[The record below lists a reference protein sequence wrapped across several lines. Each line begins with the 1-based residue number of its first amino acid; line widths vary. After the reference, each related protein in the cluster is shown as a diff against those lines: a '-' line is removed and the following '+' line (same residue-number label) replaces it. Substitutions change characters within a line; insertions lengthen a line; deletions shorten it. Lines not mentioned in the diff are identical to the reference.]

1 MLYACPNSYASH
13 SSPHRGGD
21 PHVVAVSY
29 GHAHLNSGSH
39 CDFLSYPV
47 CNSHP
52 VAVTYRNPH
61 AIAFSNAHSHTV
73 ANSDPH
79 TYAHGNVHTVTVSY
93 GDPHADTSPN
103 RNTHSNTAAHC
114 DLHTSTY
121 GDFHPGSNGD
131 LLAHAVADSR
141 GYPVADTYSNP
152 HAAARRPEMEVPH
165 SELGGCRSGGLGR
178 DHLHRFTGPESI
190 RIR

>member
-29 GHAHLNSGSH
+29 GHADAHTDADAGAD
-39 CDFLSYPV
+39 CDAHPDAGADCDAHSDASAD
-47 CNSHP
+47 CDSHP
-52 VAVTYRNPH
+52 DTSLDR
-61 AIAFSNAHSHTV
+61 NAHSHTV
-73 ANSDPH
+73 A
-79 TYAHGNVHTVTVSY
+79 
-93 GDPHADTSPN
+93 
-103 RNTHSNTAAHC
+103 HC
-114 DLHTSTY
+114 DLHASTY
-121 GDFHPGSNGD
+121 GDFYPGSNGD
-131 LLAHAVADSR
+131 LLANADADSH

-178 DHLHRFTGPESI
+178 GHLHRFTGPESI